1 MILNAVVIEQLVK
14 WKGKMKGSV
23 GSEGSEG
30 RVQEF
35 ATEILELFAASAIL
49 Q

>member
-1 MILNAVVIEQLVK
+1 MLLNAVVIEQLVK
-14 WKGKMKGSV
+14 WKGKGSV

-30 RVQEF
+30 SIQEF
-35 ATEILELFAASAIL
+35 ATEMLELFAASAIL